1 MQALQRKAAATTVF
15 PAHRG
20 KGGFVNTSRST
31 KSILLAAVI
40 LVATSGFAA
49 DKASLNLLD
58 PTTVGGKHLP
68 VGSYKLQWEGTGEQ
82 VELKIYQGKN
92 VIATTPAHV
101 VALERPVPSNA
112 VGTARNADGSTSLTR
127 IDFAGKKYA
136 LEITGASSAP
146 GTTTAAK

>member
-15 PAHRG
+15 PAYRE

-31 KSILLAAVI
+31 KSIFLVAAV

-58 PTTVGGKHLP
+58 PTTVGGKQLP
-68 VGSYKLQWEGTGEQ
+68 AGSYKLQWEGNGEQ

-101 VALERPVPSNA
+101 VTLERPVPSNA

-127 IDFAGKKYA
+127 INFAGKKYA
-136 LEITGASSAP
+136 LDITGASSAP
-146 GTTTAAK
+146 SATAAAK

>member
-1 MQALQRKAAATTVF
+1 
-15 PAHRG
+15 
-20 KGGFVNTSRST
+20 VNTSRGT
-31 KSILLAAVI
+31 KSIFLTAVI

-58 PTTVGGKHLP
+58 PTTVGGKQLP

-101 VALERPVPSNA
+101 VTLERPVRSNA
-112 VGTARNADGSTSLTR
+112 VGTTRNADGSTSLTR
-127 IDFAGKKYA
+127 IDFAGKRYA
-136 LEITGASSAP
+136 LEITGASSGP
-146 GTTTAAK
+146 NTTSAEK